1 MLGQHMFLRL
11 HTRTEWDNLLCCGES
26 TVMGTGTPTVTTSG
40 LSAANALLRKLGRE
54 PFVWHRD
61 MKNYV
66 RQVERPFTPDR
77 LYETNAPGEKQ
88 AMAEALRCRF
98 CEHLSCARPEVT
110 DIRGIMRRTAVGNF
124 TGAKKC
130 WLKSPAEPAA
140 LEQYEKHCVHALEG
154 GKAVATSKIVA
165 FITDRSF

>member
-1 MLGQHMFLRL
+1 
-11 HTRTEWDNLLCCGES
+11 
-26 TVMGTGTPTVTTSG
+26 
-40 LSAANALLRKLGRE
+40 
-54 PFVWHRD
+54 

-66 RQVERPFTPDR
+66 RQAEKPFMPDR
-77 LYETNAPGEKQ
+77 LHENNSQAEKQ

-98 CEHLSCARPEVT
+98 CEHPSCARPEVT

-140 LEQYEKHCVHALEG
+140 LEQYEKRCVHALEG
-154 GKAVATSKIVA
+154 GKAVAIRTIIA
-165 FITDRSF
+165 FITDRSS